1 MLIDSLRKA
10 YRLGQRALVGAA
22 REPVDQADD
31 APVPGQDAPVP
42 DRDAP
47 APDQAEAPPAHS
59 YAAYVEEISAVH
71 AHGVARDLLHPDA
84 RLECEAFL
92 PGTGEVIGHGRADQ
106 FKHGLHAAGLG
117 DGSNA
122 FWLRFDRTLDE
133 RERATVRLRV
143 RGDGHEIFVPPSHK
157 TTHEPI
163 LHVAMDIVDNCN
175 LRCPF
180 CLYDYSDTRTTHLME
195 RDTLLAA
202 LRFLPLTRDGEFW
215 FSCLH
220 EPALHPDLRGFID
233 AVPPELRRKV
243 FFTTNIA
250 KRMPQE
256 YFDWLAASGIDHI
269 NVSIESRT
277 PAIYE
282 KMRKGARF
290 RIFQENW
297 DRLMVSLERT
307 ANPIKIRYI
316 AMAYKSNLRELPDL
330 ARHLLEE
337 RHATQVEIRY
347 TYDVPFIPG
356 PFRESEFLDAA
367 DWAWLADQCS
377 GFSPHQLALLQP
389 PPSDLPAPDLP
400 PSDPPAPN
408 LHAPDLHAPDLPAVS
423 ADPAGPQPA
432 SPEPGPTR
440 TLPGRYMFRLSWDG
454 TLNVVGLS
462 TASHHD
468 CAVEHVITRTNI
480 RDIEDPAAFL
490 DRLDAGT
497 AAEGLAS

>member
-1 MLIDSLRKA
+1 MLTDGLLKV
-10 YRLGQRALVGAA
+10 YRLGRRALGSLA
-22 REPVDQADD
+22 RDRTGSIRNSALSAPGRVDEPYGPPAM
-31 APVPGQDAPVP
+31 PVA
-42 DRDAP
+42 
-47 APDQAEAPPAHS
+47 PAHS
-59 YAAYVEEISAVH
+59 YEGYVEEISALHV
-71 AHGVARDLLHPDA
+71 HGVVRDLLDPEA
-84 RLECEAFL
+84 RVECEAFL
-92 PGTGEVIGHGRADQ
+92 SDTGEVIGHGRADQ
-106 FKHGLHAAGLG
+106 FKHGLYAAGIG

-122 FWLRFDRTLDE
+122 FWIRLARAVSEQE
-133 RERATVRLRV
+133 RGDIRV
-143 RGDGHEIFVPPSHK
+143 RIRGDTYELFLPPVYG
-157 TTHEPI
+157 TAYEPI

-180 CLYDYSDTRTTHLME
+180 CLYDYSNTKTTHVME

-233 AVPPELRRKV
+233 TVPPELRRKV

-256 YFDWLAASGIDHI
+256 YFDWLAASGINHI

-307 ANPIKIRYI
+307 TNPIKVRYI

-330 ARHLLEE
+330 ARYLLEE

-347 TYDVPFIPG
+347 TFDVPFIPG
-356 PFRESEFLDAA
+356 QFKESEFLDPA

-377 GFSPHQLALLQP
+377 GFSPHQLMLLQP
-389 PPSDLPAPDLP
+389 PASE
-400 PSDPPAPN
+400 PPAE
-408 LHAPDLHAPDLPAVS
+408 V
-423 ADPAGPQPA
+423 AGQGEPQPA
-432 SPEPGPTR
+432 VTEMEPAQ
-440 TLPGRYMFRLSWDG
+440 TLPGRYMLRLSWDG
-454 TLNVVGLS
+454 TLDVVGLS
-462 TASHHD
+462 TASRHD
-468 CAVEHVITRTNI
+468 LAVEHVVTRTNV
-480 RDIEDPAAFL
+480 RDIKDPSAFL
-490 DRLDAGT
+490 DHLVAGT
-497 AAEGLAS
+497 AAEVCAL